1 MFTTTV
7 LISSLTEVEL
17 IERTDKSLSVRWLY
31 GVSNDKNIAFK
42 LWNDLAVS
50 PKLIVGSQIE
60 VEFRIESR
68 EAKGKYYTDL
78 TIIKVL

>member
-7 LISSLTEVEL
+7 LIKSLTDVEL

-42 LWNDLAVS
+42 LWNELTES
-50 PKLIVGSQIE
+50 SKLIIGSEIE

-78 TIIKVL
+78 TVTKIR